1 MCVHEWKS
9 THSHSEH
16 TMTLPW
22 YYKEQKVA
30 FLLSSHSLDPPVKCV
45 THITAIYCFSSL
57 TCQLITVQV
66 SFQKSHF
73 SKIRMYSQEKAHQ
86 GCREPESHEINE
98 SASFYV

>member
-30 FLLSSHSLDPPVKCV
+30 FLLSSHSLDPPGEMCH
-45 THITAIYCFSSL
+45 THYGNLLFFL
-57 TCQLITVQV
+57 TDLSVDHSPGV
-66 SFQKSHF
+66 F
-73 SKIRMYSQEKAHQ
+73 SKVA
-86 GCREPESHEINE
+86 
-98 SASFYV
+98 FF